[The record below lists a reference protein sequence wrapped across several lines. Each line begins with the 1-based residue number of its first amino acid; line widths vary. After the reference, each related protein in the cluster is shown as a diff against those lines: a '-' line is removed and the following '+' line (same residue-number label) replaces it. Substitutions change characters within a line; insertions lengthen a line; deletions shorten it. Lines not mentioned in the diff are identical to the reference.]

1 MVATKFSTKIFL
13 LTNIFTLIIIW
24 IFTQVIV
31 RVVIQCSLGRT
42 WSIKRIASKTCDVT
56 MTVPWIPPVT
66 IFSTFAKSRWRNRK
80 RKQHCF
86 SE

>member
-42 WSIKRIASKTCDVT
+42 WSIKRIASKACHVT
-56 MTVPWIPPVT
+56 MTVPWSPPVT
-66 IFSTFAKSRWRNRK
+66 IFSTFAKSR
-80 RKQHCF
+80 
-86 SE
+86 